1 MTVGIHWGI
10 LEYHSRISM
19 NILEALVLP
28 EVWDLSVKHSGFDMD
43 DTTADYHQLR
53 YQVIQ
58 V

>member
-1 MTVGIHWGI
+1 MGIHWGI

-28 EVWDLSVKHSGFDMD
+28 EVWDLWVKHSGFDMD
-43 DTTADYHQLR
+43 DTTAEYHQLQ